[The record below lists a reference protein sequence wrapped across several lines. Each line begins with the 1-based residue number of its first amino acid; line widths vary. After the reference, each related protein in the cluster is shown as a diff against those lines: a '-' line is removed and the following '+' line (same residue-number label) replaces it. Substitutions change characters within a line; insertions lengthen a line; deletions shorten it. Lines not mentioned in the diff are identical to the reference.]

1 MTWWLV
7 LGREQSGTGRGRP
20 LGGDV
25 RRGPERVEELAQLGW
40 EPWWQNPEPRPRGLA
55 HVPGVA
61 RPACEVVAIIQQPAR
76 LGLVLLPLPF
86 HARPG
91 ALRRPL

>member
-1 MTWWLV
+1 M
-7 LGREQSGTGRGRP
+7 
-20 LGGDV
+20 
-25 RRGPERVEELAQLGW
+25 EELAQLRR

-76 LGLVLLPLPF
+76 LGLMLPPLPF
-86 HARPG
+86 HAVLVLWADPCDHDGLTEAGVPEDGLCLARFCPRAQPG
-91 ALRRPL
+91 GWP